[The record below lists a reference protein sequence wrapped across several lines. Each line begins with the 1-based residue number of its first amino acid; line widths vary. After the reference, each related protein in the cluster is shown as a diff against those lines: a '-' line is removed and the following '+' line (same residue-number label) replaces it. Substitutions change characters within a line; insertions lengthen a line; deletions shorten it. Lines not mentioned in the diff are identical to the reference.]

1 MTYMLDTI
9 GERLRNIRESK
20 GLTID
25 QLSEKCG
32 LTSGHIGRIERDDSR
47 NPRYETIEKL
57 ADALGVNAAEIM
69 YPKDS
74 AGHVR
79 PKATFDAPNY
89 IPRDVPVI
97 GLTKAGRGGFY
108 DDQGFPVGEGF
119 RKVHRPIDV
128 KDPNAYALM
137 VEGDSMSPMLEK
149 GWIVYVCP
157 NHCYEN
163 GDLVVVAL
171 NNDEVMIKKL
181 RKKDDMLVLQS
192 INPSYEPLVLVP
204 EGFRFIHKVCLIK
217 PK

>member
-9 GERLRNIRESK
+9 GERLRKVRESK

-25 QLSEKCG
+25 ELSEKCG

-47 NPRYETIEKL
+47 NPRFGTIQKL
-57 ADALGVNAAEIM
+57 AEALGVNPEDIL
-69 YPKDS
+69 YPKETP
-74 AGHVR
+74 AR
-79 PKATFDAPNY
+79 PREAFDAPNY
-89 IPRDVPVI
+89 IPRDIPVI
-97 GLTKAGRGGFY
+97 GLTRAGRGGFY
-108 DDQGFPVGEGF
+108 DDQGFPVGEGV

-171 NNDEVMIKKL
+171 RSDEVMIKKL
-181 RKKDDMLVLQS
+181 RKSDGMLILQS
-192 INPSYEPLVLVP
+192 INPAYEPLILVP
-204 EGFRFIHKVCLIK
+204 DGFRFIHKVCLIK